1 MVFFIVDLII
11 RVLLMRVNVLL
22 VLLILYNKRLLSHLP
37 LLPLRLFLL
46 LVLGETSRAHQV
58 NMQHKRW
65 LFSVQK
71 YMSSEAT

>member
-1 MVFFIVDLII
+1 
-11 RVLLMRVNVLL
+11 
-22 VLLILYNKRLLSHLP
+22 LYNKRLLSHLP

-46 LVLGETSRAHQV
+46 SVLGETSRAHQV
-58 NMQHKRW
+58 DMQHRRW